1 MTEYVPSRRG
11 DWPDSS
17 KDPFDFTRDPLEQKG
32 LLERRGGTVNEAIL
46 GIQRPMNGG
55 IVLYR
60 DARNTPEGQ
69 SRLDEVLNGPQS
81 TIEEEGDRNIGP
93 FDCRG
98 LTGFGCCLLVKHSV
112 RDADVDG
119 RAIQCWLEYHPS
131 TCKDKWRRDHGDG
144 VGGSSSKSGSGGVVP
159 ALEAGAASC
168 GAVWG
173 RQRFWSDYVGVSP
186 KTSAALPTPTM
197 TTGVLAT

>member
-17 KDPFDFTRDPLEQKG
+17 NDPFDYTRDPLEQKG

-46 GIQRPMNGG
+46 GIQRPINGG

-60 DARNTPEGQ
+60 DARNSPEGQ
-69 SRLDEVLNGPQS
+69 LRLDGVLNGPQS
-81 TIEEEGDRNIGP
+81 AVEEKGDRNIGP

-112 RDADVDG
+112 VDADVDG
-119 RAIQCWLEYHPS
+119 RAIQVGARSLSLLLGISLTRCAYFAHLPHSAGWSIIP
-131 TCKDKWRRDHGDG
+131 RRART
-144 VGGSSSKSGSGGVVP
+144 SG
-159 ALEAGAASC
+159 
-168 GAVWG
+168 
-173 RQRFWSDYVGVSP
+173 
-186 KTSAALPTPTM
+186 
-197 TTGVLAT
+197 

>member
-17 KDPFDFTRDPLEQKG
+17 QDLFDYGRDPLERKG
-32 LLERRGGTVNEAIL
+32 TLERRGGTVDEAIL
-46 GIQRPMNGG
+46 GIQRPINGG

-60 DARNTPEGQ
+60 DARNTAEGQ
-69 SRLDEVLNGPQS
+69 SRLDKALNGPQPAV
-81 TIEEEGDRNIGP
+81 EGEGERNIGP

-131 TCKDKWRRDHGDG
+131 TCKDKWRRDHGG
-144 VGGSSSKSGSGGVVP
+144 EVGGSPSKVGSGGVVP

-173 RQRFWSDYVGVSP
+173 RQRFWSDYVGVSS
-186 KTSAALPTPTM
+186 KTSAAVLTM
-197 TTGVLAT
+197 TSGI